1 MEAKIEMSLK
11 DFEVLKFKAEE
22 FDKIIDSPNN
32 GVLFYLTTGW
42 KNEYIK
48 VINQDEF
55 TFEMESEIRNLK
67 RTIEKLNDQIKSTLS
82 RSDKW
87 WSGIWK

>member
-22 FDKIIDSPNN
+22 FDKIIGSPNN
-32 GVLFYLTTGW
+32 GVIFYLTTGW
-42 KNEYIK
+42 KNESIR

-67 RTIEKLNDQIKSTLS
+67 RTIEKLNDQIKSTQS

-87 WSGIWK
+87 WLGIWK